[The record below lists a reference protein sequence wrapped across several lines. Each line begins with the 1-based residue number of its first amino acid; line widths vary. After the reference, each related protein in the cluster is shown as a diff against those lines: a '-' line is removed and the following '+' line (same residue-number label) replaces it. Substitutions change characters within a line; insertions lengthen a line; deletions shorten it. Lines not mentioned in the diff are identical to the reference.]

1 MAGLRN
7 LVLSLLRMAGATNIA
22 QALRY
27 WARQGLQCRCCASSV
42 SGSPDPD
49 PLTQGRLLFCAVALS
64 GSSVLIQRLSS
75 RLAHSRLPYPSG
87 RQLFPPLSH
96 LLSNSSAVTH
106 RPWRDRGTL
115 ANLPDSA
122 IPPLAGT

>member
-64 GSSVLIQRLSS
+64 GSIRSYSTPQFPLGPLS
-75 RLAHSRLPYPSG
+75 AALPL
-87 RQLFPPLSH
+87 RQAAFSAPFPPFVQ
-96 LLSNSSAVTH
+96 LLSCHPS
-106 RPWRDRGTL
+106 TL
-115 ANLPDSA
+115 A
-122 IPPLAGT
+122 